1 MINVRLECLCAP
13 ERNFVDHSTQ
23 LTVNILILG
32 QPRHVLGP
40 LAKPVLKVVRLGNV
54 IDHHLQ
60 LWKLLGYQRDVLE
73 GVWIALKIKCQAVVR
88 EYLEA

>member
-32 QPRHVLGP
+32 QPRHILGP

-60 LWKLLGYQRDVLE
+60 LWELLGQE
-73 GVWIALKIKCQAVVR
+73 GDMFDGVGVTLKIKRQAVIR
-88 EYLEA
+88 EDLKT